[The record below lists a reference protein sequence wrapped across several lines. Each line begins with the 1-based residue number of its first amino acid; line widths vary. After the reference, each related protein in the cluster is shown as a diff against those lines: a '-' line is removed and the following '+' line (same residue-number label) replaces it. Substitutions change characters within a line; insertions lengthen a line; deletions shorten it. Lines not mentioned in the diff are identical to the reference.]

1 MNEIKVKDAVGD
13 ALHTLNGAE
22 VLLNALADSE
32 YVHGGACDA
41 LGAVA
46 DMLDRARQTLCA
58 LE

>member
-1 MNEIKVKDAVGD
+1 MNEIMVKDAVGD

-22 VLLNALADSE
+22 VLLNALAESE

-41 LGAVA
+41 LGVVA
-46 DMLDRARQTLCA
+46 DMLESARNVLCE